1 MFGIQGFGYAGAAY
15 GIGMNYGGFGGFS
28 GVYGGFYGMNQFA
41 NLFGGQNYS
50 NSFSQAGSTSYVPNL
65 QIGQHGYGQDSS
77 WSRSVSESGQQ
88 NFWGGQYNRAEA
100 GSYQNTM
107 YEYDKQKAVDY
118 HFQQG
123 QQWHNKDVQTQKET
137 KYYDPVILDLNGDG
151 KLDVTGRDN
160 SLQNVNYKESTT
172 TSQTNRRTT
181 AAERSATGKHM
192 ATDKTTTTTKEW
204 DTQKD
209 WNNKINYDVDGDG
222 KTDRT
227 EWMKKGSQDG
237 LLVWDN
243 NKDGKITGNELM
255 NESSIDGK
263 QNTYKSG
270 WEKVLALGDT
280 NKDGKISGDEMKNFS
295 VWVDKNGD
303 GITDPGELQ
312 TAQQMGI
319 MELNPQEGSFTRRK
333 EVAQESG
340 SYANAYNG
348 GYDAFGNNWSNQS
361 KANAY
366 NYNDQWGNNYSQA
379 GSQANSYGGG
389 FGGGFGW
396 YW

>member
-1 MFGIQGFGYAGAAY
+1 MAFNNEEGKNMFGIQGFGFAGGAY
-15 GIGMNYGGFGGFS
+15 GIGGFGGFGGMS
-28 GVYGGFYGMNQFA
+28 GAYGGFHGMNQFA

-50 NSFSQAGSTSYVPNL
+50 NSFAQSGSTSYVPNL

-88 NFWGGQYNRAEA
+88 NMWGGEYNRAEA
-100 GSYQNTM
+100 GAYQNTM

-123 QQWHNKDVQTQKET
+123 QQWHNKDVQQTRTERS
-137 KYYDPVILDLNGDG
+137 YDPVILDLNGDG
-151 KLDVTGRDN
+151 QLDVTGKDN
-160 SLQNVNYKESTT
+160 SLQNVNHKYSTDVNVQR
-172 TSQTNRRTT
+172 SNRR
-181 AAERSATGKHM
+181 E
-192 ATDKTTTTTKEW
+192 TTTTTKTHEW

-237 LLVWDN
+237 LLVWDA

-255 NESSIDGK
+255 NESTIDGK
-263 QNTYKSG
+263 QGAYKSG
-270 WEKVLALGDT
+270 WEKTLALGDA
-280 NKDGKISGDEMKNFS
+280 NKDGKIDANEMKNFS

-303 GITDPGELQ
+303 GVTDAGELQ

-333 EVAQESG
+333 EIAQESG
-340 SYANAYNG
+340 SYANAYSG
-348 GYDAFGNNWSNQS
+348 GYDAFGNSWGNQS

-366 NYNDQWGNNYSQA
+366 NYNDQWGNNYSQS
-379 GSQANSYGGG
+379 GSQANNYGGG
-389 FGGGFGW
+389 FGGYGW